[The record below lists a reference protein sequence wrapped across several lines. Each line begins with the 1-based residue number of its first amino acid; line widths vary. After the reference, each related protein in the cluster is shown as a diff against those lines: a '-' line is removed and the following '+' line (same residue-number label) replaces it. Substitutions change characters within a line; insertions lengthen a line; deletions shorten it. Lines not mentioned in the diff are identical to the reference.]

1 MIPSMGPT
9 ELLIV
14 LFVVLL
20 LFGAKRI
27 PGLARSLGTGAR
39 EFRQGISGTGGA
51 ESERAAELRDAPS
64 EDAEAG
70 APSERVERRGA

>member
-1 MIPSMGPT
+1 MIPSVGPM
-9 ELLIV
+9 ESLIV

-39 EFRQGISGTGGA
+39 EFRQGISGKGEERNGDPNGLPDSREGA
-51 ESERAAELRDAPS
+51 EAVASSERA
-64 EDAEAG
+64 
-70 APSERVERRGA
+70 ERQAV

>member
-1 MIPSMGPT
+1 MIPSVGPT

-14 LFVVLL
+14 LLVVLL

-39 EFRQGISGTGGA
+39 EFRQGISGTG
-51 ESERAAELRDAPS
+51 EERNGDPDGLRDARDGVEVGVDP
-64 EDAEAG
+64 
-70 APSERVERRGA
+70 ERVERRGA